1 MEVSGKGGTG
11 GRVAYGEQTAALSV
25 ASWQRENIY
34 HTNRSIL
41 MPCGGEAGER
51 TPLERYL
58 LCLGTR
64 SPWKRAFA
72 QILLRGGS
80 TAEN

>member
-1 MEVSGKGGTG
+1 M
-11 GRVAYGEQTAALSV
+11 AYGEQTAALSV

-41 MPCGGEAGER
+41 MPCGGETGEQ

-58 LCLGTR
+58 LCLGTKIPLEGAVSLQR
-64 SPWKRAFA
+64 TEVSFLAF
-72 QILLRGGS
+72 
-80 TAEN
+80 